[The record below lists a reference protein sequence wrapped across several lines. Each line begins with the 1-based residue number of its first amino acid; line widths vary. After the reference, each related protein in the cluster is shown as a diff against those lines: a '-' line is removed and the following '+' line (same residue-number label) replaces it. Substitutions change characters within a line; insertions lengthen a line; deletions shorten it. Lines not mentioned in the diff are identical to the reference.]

1 MEGEV
6 DEGTRPCQLFTINFR
21 LILSRNS
28 FRKKRTEKG
37 RVVELDRRKIS
48 FPPRFLPRF
57 VASTLPAS
65 ACVRAI
71 VRKSARPRE
80 ANGKIN
86 RRKSR
91 HARDSTI
98 RESNRCG

>member
-65 ACVRAI
+65 ACVRAF
-71 VRKSARPRE
+71 V
-80 ANGKIN
+80 N
-86 RRKSR
+86 RQG
-91 HARDSTI
+91 HAKQT
-98 RESNRCG
+98 EK